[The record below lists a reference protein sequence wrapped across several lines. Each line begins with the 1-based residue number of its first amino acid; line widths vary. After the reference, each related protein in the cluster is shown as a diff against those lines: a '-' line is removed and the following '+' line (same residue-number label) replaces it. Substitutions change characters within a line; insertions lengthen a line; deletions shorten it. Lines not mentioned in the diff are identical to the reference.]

1 MSPQSGL
8 RVQRSAWE
16 CCTLK
21 NNTRVVLFDSCSLAG
36 VATLCHDRSVIVS
49 LLCSVAACARVIILS
64 VNTWIV
70 HTSVIHT
77 LLLTLALLTQ
87 FLCVG
92 FSLTIFSHS
101 SANNPLVS
109 LTSDRPL
116 TLSTF
121 QLCVLSV
128 FLTVLLLSCVFT
140 RRYGQMTDTL
150 DRALHHHHYQNRCPF
165 LPRSTGAVLWGL
177 WWNDVLLRCFT
188 VVSL

>member
-1 MSPQSGL
+1 MRQGRNTYLEMSPQSGL

-121 QLCVLSV
+121 QPCVCSPSFWQSCCWVV
-128 FLTVLLLSCVFT
+128 FSLGGTDRWLT
-140 RRYGQMTDTL
+140 R
-150 DRALHHHHYQNRCPF
+150 
-165 LPRSTGAVLWGL
+165 
-177 WWNDVLLRCFT
+177 
-188 VVSL
+188 

>member
-36 VATLCHDRSVIVS
+36 VATLCHDHSVIVS

-121 QLCVLSV
+121 QPCVCSPSFWQSCCWVV
-128 FLTVLLLSCVFT
+128 FSLGGTDRWLT
-140 RRYGQMTDTL
+140 R
-150 DRALHHHHYQNRCPF
+150 
-165 LPRSTGAVLWGL
+165 
-177 WWNDVLLRCFT
+177 
-188 VVSL
+188 